1 MLITRQKGETFASA
15 RHFRQRENYM
25 IFVFMQVYYILL
37 KISIYINTNIMLQ
50 NNNNLSNILN
60 LKN

>member
-1 MLITRQKGETFASA
+1 
-15 RHFRQRENYM
+15 M

-60 LKN
+60 LEN